1 MLALRTARMLE
12 VRNSGFALHPKAL
25 AKFTSLLLAVCFH
38 STFRVSHSAL
48 AAQGGSG
55 GYVISKTLNLVEL
68 PVTVKDRKGRF
79 VSGLEQPNFRVYE
92 NGQMQGITLFRSEDI
107 PVAAGLVVDHSGS
120 MGSKR
125 DEVMEGAKAFVQAS
139 NPQNR
144 EFVVNFSDT
153 VTFGL
158 PASVPF
164 TSNLEDLQ
172 AALLATPASGKTALY
187 DAVAAALERL
197 QTDHS
202 DRKVLVLIS
211 DGGNNASEHDFKQ
224 VLRMAQGAS
233 VVIYA
238 IGLFEEYSADQN
250 PKTLKKFSEETGGK
264 AYFPNSAAE
273 VVSVCQQIAADIR
286 HQYTLGYSPPD
297 SESGGYRKVQ
307 VSATALGRGKLFVH
321 TRTGYFLPYG
331 ITGR

>member
-1 MLALRTARMLE
+1 MVEGRSAADGSILKCRTMCA
-12 VRNSGFALHPKAL
+12 
-25 AKFTSLLLAVCFH
+25 SLLLAMCLLTSFH
-38 STFRVSHSAL
+38 LPLPLHAG
-48 AAQGGSG
+48 QDGSG
-55 GYVISKTLNLVEL
+55 GYVISHTVNLVEL
-68 PVTVKDRKGRF
+68 PVTVRDRKGRF

-92 NGQMQGITLFRSEDI
+92 NGQMQEITLFRNEDI

-139 NPQNR
+139 NPQDH

-158 PASVPF
+158 PTSNLF
-164 TSNLEDLQ
+164 TSKLEDLQ

-197 QTDHS
+197 QRDHS
-202 DRKVLVLIS
+202 ERKVLVIIS
-211 DGGNNASEHDFKQ
+211 DGGDNASQHDLKQ
-224 VLRMAQGAS
+224 VLRMAQSAS
-233 VVIYA
+233 AVIYA

-250 PKTLKKFSEETGGK
+250 PKVLKKFSEETGGK

-297 SESGGYRKVQ
+297 SERGGYRKVQ
-307 VSATALGRGKLFVH
+307 VNATAPGRGRLSVH
-321 TRTGYFLPYG
+321 TRAGYFLPSK
-331 ITGR
+331 ITEHSDDPPE